1 MNRKVTNTIRFVM
14 DEMIPPFIRDSK
26 WFMYPF
32 FWLAYRGK
40 NINKMMNFK
49 KNVYQMTPEEYA
61 NLYNDL
67 NSISRNRKTDLNEAS
82 IDFILK
88 KIEEGDFKNIIDIGC
103 GSGYIL
109 NLIKSKFPHIELTGF
124 DIKKSKAVEN
134 YNFVEGNLEK
144 LPFENNSF
152 DLVLCNHT
160 VEHLVDLNLCIS
172 ELVRITNKK
181 LVVVTPC
188 QRPYY
193 YTLDEHVNFFQFK
206 EQLIALFPFIKY
218 ECKSLQGD
226 WGYVGEKE

>member
-1 MNRKVTNTIRFVM
+1 MNRKITNTIRFVM

-40 NINKMMNFK
+40 NINKMMDFK
-49 KNVYQMTPEEYA
+49 KNVYQMTSEEYA

-67 NSISRNRKTDLNEAS
+67 NSISRNRKTDLNQAS

-88 KIEEGDFKNIIDIGC
+88 QIEAGSFKNIIDIGC

-109 NLIKSKFPHIELTGF
+109 DLIQSKFPHIELTGF
-124 DIKKSKAVEN
+124 DIKKSKTVEN

>member
-1 MNRKVTNTIRFVM
+1 MNRKITNTIRFVM

-40 NINKMMNFK
+40 NINKMMDFK
-49 KNVYQMTPEEYA
+49 KNVYQMTSEEYA

-67 NSISRNRKTDLNEAS
+67 NSISRNRKTDLNQVS

-88 KIEEGDFKNIIDIGC
+88 QIEAGCFKNIIDIGC

-109 NLIKSKFPHIELTGF
+109 DLIQSKFPHIELTGI
-124 DIKKSKAVEN
+124 DIKKSKTVEN